1 MILHALIDMRKMRRF
16 FTKIPRFVV
25 VCRFVKRIVL
35 SLYKYVL
42 TPFRAINR
50 RQKVAPQKRCLQ
62 THLSVVQ
69 QSWRCDA
76 AGDVKSTSEVLLWN
90 MHMYQC
96 GIPMLEG
103 YSL

>member
-1 MILHALIDMRKMRRF
+1 MILHAIIDMRKMRRF
-16 FTKIPRFVV
+16 FYKNTPFRSIR
-25 VCRFVKRIVL
+25 RFVKRIVL

-42 TPFRAINR
+42 TPFCAINR

-76 AGDVKSTSEVLLWN
+76 AGDVKSTSEALLWN
-90 MHMYQC
+90 MHMCLC